1 MLSALGPTNSCP
13 LTNDQLWVSPGHSVC
28 KCPLIIPRR
37 TLKGLPWWLSGKEPT
52 YQGRRCGFDPWSGRY
67 PEEGNGNPLQYSCLE
82 IPWTEESG
90 WLQSMGL
97 QRVRHGLA
105 SKQQQQ
111 EGFKRGDSS
120 EVVCEA
126 LISSSSFLPS
136 QERNSEFFN
145 F

>member
-13 LTNDQLWVSPGHSVC
+13 LTNDHLWVLPGHSVC

-37 TLKGLPWWLSGKEPT
+37 TLKGLPGGSVVKNPSTKAGDVGSIPGQEDTLEKEMAT
-52 YQGRRCGFDPWSGRY
+52 HSSILAW
-67 PEEGNGNPLQYSCLE
+67 E

-105 SKQQQQ
+105 SKQQQ

-145 F
+145 L